1 MPNFW
6 KIFDQ
11 KYLLILILKRYFRTY
26 KSELWSE
33 MSQALPGSSLQTC
46 IFGMICGSYYYASR
60 CDRRN

>member
-1 MPNFW
+1 MTSSRSTTFEINNSETFKIVVSQGAKMPNFW

-33 MSQALPGSSLQTC
+33 MSQA
-46 IFGMICGSYYYASR
+46 
-60 CDRRN
+60 